1 MLEIVRKGVGLVV
14 LSSSIIA
21 TTTKLQAQ
29 SQGSSALERIVS
41 VNIYNEPPKE
51 MLDLIGKQANVVF
64 SYSPKILENRPPVT
78 VAAERQP
85 IRLVLFTAF
94 GETVKMKSH
103 GKYIILTDNRTALS
117 KPFGDKPQVI
127 QGYITNPKTGEGI
140 RNATVY
146 DQKLLLSAI
155 TDEYGYFKME
165 VPYGEMSKQLQVKK
179 MGFADTTIVPNNNS
193 SSFVLLK
200 LPATALDH
208 LKDISKK
215 GENFILKT
223 VPHWLMSDRQKT
235 NTINVGD
242 TIYRNW
248 QVSLL
253 PYIGTNR
260 QLSGNVVNKYSY
272 NIFAGYSMGVRVFEV
287 SSLVNIVRADARYV
301 MIGAVN
307 YVGGNTKGV
316 QIGNI
321 FNRTQSVTGVQI
333 GNVFNLAT
341 GNVTGAQLAG
351 VFSMTHATLKGAQI
365 SGVLSVADTVK
376 GAQISAVYSNAHY
389 LNGTQVS
396 GILNNANGTAV
407 PCQLSAA
414 INILNGNITGLQT
427 SGVMNISKKVSGAQV
442 TGVMNL
448 ASIVKGEQIGGVY
461 NQANT
466 LNGVQ
471 VSGVTNIAGR
481 SNGSGQVSGVLN
493 ILNGDGTI
501 QVAGAANIARSI
513 HGVQIAGIY
522 NQADTVAGVQVGA
535 VLNKA
540 KVMKGVQLG
549 LINIADTISG
559 IPIGLFSFVKKGYHH
574 IEASG
579 DELFYTNVAFRTGT
593 PLFHNIITAGSRTL
607 NKGGDDLWTVGYG
620 LGTTLSMGKK
630 WSFDADIT
638 SNTIAVNDQLE
649 DNNKLYKLYLGF
661 DRKLSKH
668 VSVALGVTANYFDYK
683 DSEVEDG
690 KMLSSMI
697 PYTLWNTQ
705 QENGRTSCGWIGA
718 KLGIRF

>member
-1 MLEIVRKGVGLVV
+1 MLEIIRKGVGLVV
-14 LSSSIIA
+14 LSFLLIV

-41 VNIYNEPPKE
+41 VDIYNEPPKG
-51 MLDLIGKQANVVF
+51 MLDLIGRQANVVF

-78 VAAERQP
+78 LAADRQP

-94 GETVKMKSH
+94 GETVKLKSR

-117 KPFGDKPQVI
+117 QPFGDKPQVI
-127 QGYITNPKTGEGI
+127 QGYITNPKTGEAVS
-140 RNATVY
+140 NATVY
-146 DQKLLLSAI
+146 DQKLLLSAV

-165 VPYGEMSKQLQVKK
+165 VPYGELSKQLQVKK
-179 MGFADTTIVPNNNS
+179 MGFADTTIVPNNS
-193 SSFVLLK
+193 SSFLLLK
-200 LPATALDH
+200 LPTTALDH

-215 GENFILKT
+215 GENFVLKT

-242 TIYRNW
+242 TIYRDW

-272 NIFAGYSMGVRVFEV
+272 NIFAGYSMGVRVIEV

-316 QIGNI
+316 QLGNI

-351 VFSMTHATLKGAQI
+351 VFSMTHATLKGVQL

-376 GAQISAVYSNAHY
+376 GAQISAVYNNAHY
-389 LNGTQVS
+389 LDGTQVS
-396 GILNNANGTAV
+396 GILNNAKGNAV
-407 PCQLSAA
+407 PCQLSAVG
-414 INILNGNITGLQT
+414 NILNGNITGLQT
-427 SGVMNISKKVSGAQV
+427 SGVLNISEKVAGAQV

-448 ASIVKGEQIGGVY
+448 ANIVKGEQIGGVY
-461 NQANT
+461 NQAST

-471 VSGVTNIAGR
+471 ISGVTNIAGK

-493 ILNGDGTI
+493 ILNGNGSI
-501 QVAGAANIARSI
+501 QVAGVANLAKSI
-513 HGVQIAGIY
+513 HGVQISGVY

-540 KVMKGVQLG
+540 KVVKGVQLG

-559 IPIGLFSFVKKGYHH
+559 IPIGLFSFVKKGYHQV
-574 IEASG
+574 EASA
-579 DELFYTNVAFRTGT
+579 DEFFYTNVAFRTGT

-607 NKGGDDLWTVGYG
+607 NNAGEDLWTVGYG

-638 SNTIAVNDQLE
+638 SNTIAVNDRLE

-683 DSEVEDG
+683 DSEVKDG
-690 KMLSSMI
+690 KMLSSII
-697 PYTLWNTQ
+697 PYTIWNTQ